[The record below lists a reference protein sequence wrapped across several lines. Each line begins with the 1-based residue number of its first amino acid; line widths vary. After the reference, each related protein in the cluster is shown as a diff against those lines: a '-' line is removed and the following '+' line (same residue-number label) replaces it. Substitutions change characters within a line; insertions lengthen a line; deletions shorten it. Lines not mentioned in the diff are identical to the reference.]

1 MKIEFLTLKWYNSK
15 NYMILIQTL
24 LIIFSIFCF
33 SLWGIQLVF
42 TADKT
47 VKDLK
52 IPKKQFVI
60 YVLEWCSLN
69 LGKLKHDYNLEIKYH
84 KDKVYGG
91 IYIPYSRTIRIFVH
105 NELPIID
112 LTENI
117 IHEYV
122 HYLQNNKK
130 GTDVEYNKH
139 LHELGYWNNP
149 FEIEARKLSAKYKDQ
164 CYRYVT
170 NSYRII

>member
-1 MKIEFLTLKWYNSK
+1 MVI
-15 NYMILIQTL
+15 IQTL

-47 VKDLK
+47 VMDLK

-69 LGKLKHDYNLEIKYH
+69 LGKLKHDYNLEIKYN

-91 IYIPYSRTIRIFVH
+91 IYIPYSMTIRIFVH
-105 NELPIID
+105 NELPLIH
-112 LTENI
+112 LTETI

-139 LHELGYWNNP
+139 LRELGYWNNP
-149 FEIEARKLSAKYKDQ
+149 FEVEARRISKIHKNQ
-164 CYRYVT
+164 CYEYVV
-170 NSYRII
+170 NSKRVV

>member
-1 MKIEFLTLKWYNSK
+1 
-15 NYMILIQTL
+15 MIIIQTL
-24 LIIFSIFCF
+24 LIMFSVSCF
-33 SLWGIQLVF
+33 TLWGIQLVF

-47 VKDLK
+47 VKNLK

-60 YVLEWCSLN
+60 YVLEWCSSN

-91 IYIPYSRTIRIFVH
+91 IYIPNKRTIRIFVFD
-105 NELPIID
+105 ELPLIH
-112 LTENI
+112 LTETI

-130 GTDVEYNKH
+130 GVDVEYNKH
-139 LHELGYWNNP
+139 LREVGYRNNP
-149 FEIEARKLSAKYKDQ
+149 YEIEARKLSEKYKDQ
-164 CYRYVT
+164 CYKDVA
-170 NSYRII
+170 NSYKII